1 MGTLHLPLRVAG
13 IRFSD
18 VSTATLE
25 LIQICEALPED
36 KRTEVADFARFLLER
51 EGDERWEAIIAEGEP
66 RTKFEAFLRDAASA
80 EAEPFD
86 RTRL

>member
-1 MGTLHLPLRVAG
+1 MSTLHLPLRAAG

-18 VSTATLE
+18 VSTGTLG

-66 RTKFEAFLRDAASA
+66 RAEFEVFLRDAAST